1 MPYRTR
7 TSTILEKAQKR
18 NLAIQSIDPNLNMG
32 EGASV
37 ADFSASIA
45 ETQAKVDR
53 YNLAIST
60 LTQLHGEMMASE
72 KSLANQHERMLTCV
86 SGRFGRDSLEYEMA
100 GGRKRL
106 GKRKT
111 KATPTS
117 MPEMPIVTLPVTSAQ
132 QGAPTQLAV
141 NAMMN

>member
-1 MPYRTR
+1 MPKTR

-32 EGASV
+32 EGASI
-37 ADFSASIA
+37 AEFSASIA

-72 KSLANQHERMLTCV
+72 KALANQHERMLSCV

-111 KATPTS
+111 KATPATV
-117 MPEMPIVTLPVTSAQ
+117 EMPIVTLAATSAQ
-132 QGAPTQLAV
+132 QGTTESRAMNAV
-141 NAMMN
+141 MN